1 MIFLEKIFM
10 QIFEINKKIH
20 MFWFFLALPSFPREK
35 ALRKSTVV
43 KETTIF
49 Y

>member
-1 MIFLEKIFM
+1 M
-10 QIFEINKKIH
+10 QKFNKKTKT
-20 MFWFFLALPSFPREK
+20 FWFFLALPSFPSEK
-35 ALRKSTVV
+35 ALRETKVV

>member
-1 MIFLEKIFM
+1 M
-10 QIFEINKKIH
+10 QIFEINKKIQ

-35 ALRKSTVV
+35 ALRK
-43 KETTIF
+43 TISRERNDNF

>member
-1 MIFLEKIFM
+1 M
-10 QIFEINKKIH
+10 QIFEINKKTK
-20 MFWFFLALPSFPREK
+20 MFWYFLALPSFPSEK
-35 ALRKSTVV
+35 ALKETKAV